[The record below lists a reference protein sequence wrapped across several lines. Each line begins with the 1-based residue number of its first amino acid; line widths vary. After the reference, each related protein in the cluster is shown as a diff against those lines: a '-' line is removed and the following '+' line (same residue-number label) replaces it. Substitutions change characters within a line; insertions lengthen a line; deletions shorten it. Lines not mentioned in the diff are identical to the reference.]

1 LKSGK
6 FKRVYTE
13 TTGYDYARTLAMW
26 NANLEANAS
35 KFPPSVVRK
44 YRYYFNFCE
53 VGFGSELLTLSRVVF
68 QKID

>member
-1 LKSGK
+1 MYSECEGHA
-6 FKRVYTE
+6 
-13 TTGYDYARTLAMW
+13 YARTLALW

-53 VGFGSELLTLSRVVF
+53 VGFGSELLHLSRVVF